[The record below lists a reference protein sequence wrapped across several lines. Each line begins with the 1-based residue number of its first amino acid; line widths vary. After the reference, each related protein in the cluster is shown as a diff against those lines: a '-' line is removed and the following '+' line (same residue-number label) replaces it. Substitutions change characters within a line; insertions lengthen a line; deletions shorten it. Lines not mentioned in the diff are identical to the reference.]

1 MITQDR
7 GGVWLLCSSHAHGA
21 EWGLLP
27 SIAIHSRLHTNFR
40 SLVGHPEDQYTQNFQ
55 KLNCELTAVISNP
68 QYRAAICISSVSTP
82 SHLSRNYHQFQAF
95 SFGRLCFCASITTAT
110 GKLFSWIFVTFYYKK
125 YSSFFLHVQFFR
137 GFFICMC
144 IISTLAKH
152 KV

>member
-1 MITQDR
+1 M
-7 GGVWLLCSSHAHGA
+7 CS
-21 EWGLLP
+21 LQ
-27 SIAIHSRLHTNFR
+27 R

-110 GKLFSWIFVTFYYKK
+110 DDPVSLINTPYRNHKNNITPNKKLSVELNKVKLYMCTQVYLTF
-125 YSSFFLHVQFFR
+125 
-137 GFFICMC
+137 
-144 IISTLAKH
+144 
-152 KV
+152 